1 MNLSKSSLLF
11 AMLGFAAL
19 PLAAQTFSPT
29 LQAAVGYSY
38 SVSIDP
44 FQFNET
50 TGPTAGVLSAIA
62 QVQDRRVETFVDKSV
77 TPFNTI
83 VHDATVDLHATAS
96 FARLHASASAW
107 LSSTED
113 PIHMNDGRTA
123 GFLFDAGAASGFNDL
138 LEVTGIQP
146 AGTRVPLTA
155 WVYVDAHLAS
165 SAVGSCGEE
174 AYRPVSASGSLQI
187 PSLQLQLSALRDQC
201 NGQALV
207 SQTFEATVGESF
219 EVQGRLAAKITSIGT
234 STDQL
239 GTQSTSAVAD
249 ASHTGYFFF
258 TSSVE
263 GVGVLAMSGS
273 DYSRPNIAMVPE
285 PGEWA
290 MLLAGLAL
298 VAGLVRRRGR
308 RDGGAGQG
316 ARVTASA
323 SISTRYPSPT
333 SAPTCS
339 GVFAGRISPK

>member
-1 MNLSKSSLLF
+1 MSLSKSNLLF
-11 AMLGFAAL
+11 AMLGLAAL

-29 LQAAVGYSY
+29 LQAAVSYSY
-38 SVSIDP
+38 TVSIDP

-50 TGPTAGVLSAIA
+50 TGPTAGVLSATA
-62 QVQDRRVETFVDKSV
+62 QVQDRRVETFVDKSL

-83 VHDATVDLHATAS
+83 VHDATVDLRATAS

-123 GFLFDAGAASGFNDL
+123 GFLFDAGARSGFNDL
-138 LEVTGIQP
+138 LEVTGNQP

-174 AYRPVSASGSLQI
+174 AHRPVSANGSLQI

-201 NGQALV
+201 DSQALV
-207 SQTFEATVGESF
+207 SQTFEATVGQSF
-219 EVQGRLAAKITSIGT
+219 EVQGRLAARITGIGT

-239 GTQSTSAVAD
+239 GTQTTSAVAD

-263 GVGVLAMSGS
+263 GVGVQAMSGA
-273 DYSRPNIAMVPE
+273 DYSRPSIAMVPE

-290 MLLAGLAL
+290 MLLAGLVL
-298 VAGLVRRRGR
+298 VGAAVRRVDR
-308 RDGGAGQG
+308 
-316 ARVTASA
+316 TATA
-323 SISTRYPSPT
+323 T
-333 SAPTCS
+333 
-339 GVFAGRISPK
+339 G